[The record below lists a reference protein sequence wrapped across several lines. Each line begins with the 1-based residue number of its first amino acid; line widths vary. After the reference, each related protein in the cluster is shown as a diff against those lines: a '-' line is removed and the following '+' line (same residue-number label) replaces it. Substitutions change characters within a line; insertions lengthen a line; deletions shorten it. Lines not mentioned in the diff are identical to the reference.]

1 MKKTISILLFALTT
15 FNLSFAASKHE
26 LSKEQNSPVAHS
38 AGKKLVKGT
47 CCWVEHYLQN
57 PIVFLTLIY

>member
-1 MKKTISILLFALTT
+1 MKKSLLILLLGV
-15 FNLSFAASKHE
+15 LSSIAFAATEDKQSIEHDT
-26 LSKEQNSPVAHS
+26 PVAHS